1 MAKKID
7 LTAAQM
13 RGAGSC
19 SDFTEADIFVDLAYI
34 KKEELNNEPVWS
46 IYNFQGEKMGYASSR
61 EMAFAVA
68 RQNEYVGNSVH

>member
-1 MAKKID
+1 MAKNIELS
-7 LTAAQM
+7 LTNQCFAD
-13 RGAGSC
+13 S
-19 SDFTEADIFVDLAYI
+19 SDFSETDIFIDMAYI
-34 KKEELNNEPVWS
+34 KKEVLNNEPVWS